1 MLVILGLIVVMG
13 SVLGGYVLHGG
24 NVAVLYQPTEF
35 LVIGG
40 AGIGSMIISSSP
52 ALIKS
57 MIHLLKVSVLGK
69 PMTKAEYVQ
78 AVCFVYECFKML
90 NANPISMDKHIED
103 PANSDLFQRYPSIL
117 ANHHALDFFCD
128 TLKIQLVA
136 RMASY
141 DLDELMDIDITT
153 VHKEE
158 HAVPALINKVG
169 DAMPGLG
176 IVAAVLGVV
185 ITMGKLTQGKEVI
198 GHSVAAALVGTFI
211 GILLSYGVFGPVASK
226 VEATIG
232 ENSILVN
239 SLRAAINAYT
249 KGCNAKVCAEF
260 ARRSIPMDVRP
271 TFAEIDEAT
280 SNVNKGGG
288 AAAAGA
294 KAA

>member
-1 MLVILGLIVVMG
+1 MIVILGAIVVIG
-13 SVLGGYVLHGG
+13 SVLGGFVLHGG
-24 NVAVLYQPTEF
+24 NVMVLIQPTEF
-35 LVIGG
+35 LVIFG
-40 AGIGSMIISSSP
+40 AAAGSVLISASP
-52 ALIKS
+52 ALLKAILHLIKE
-57 MIHLLKVSVLGK
+57 SVLGK
-69 PMTKAEYVQ
+69 GMNKADYMQV
-78 AVCFVYECFKML
+78 VSFVYECFKML

-103 PANSDLFQRYPSIL
+103 PANSDLFQRYPIIL
-117 ANHHALDFFCD
+117 KNHHALDFFCD

-153 VHKEE
+153 IHKEE
-158 HAVPALINKVG
+158 HQSPALVTKIG

-185 ITMGKLTQGKEVI
+185 ITMGKLTEGKEVI

-211 GILLSYGVFGPVASK
+211 GILISYGFFQPL
-226 VEATIG
+226 ATKMESTIA
-232 ENSILVN
+232 NSGVVIN
-239 SLRAAINAYT
+239 AMRAAINAYT

-260 ARRSIPMDVRP
+260 ARRSIPMEARP

-280 SNVNKGGG
+280 SNINKGG

>member
-1 MLVILGLIVVMG
+1 MLVIVGAIVVLA
-13 SVLGGYVLHGG
+13 SVLGGYALHGG
-24 NVAVLYQPTEF
+24 QIMVLWQPTEF
-35 LVIGG
+35 IVIFG
-40 AGIGSMIISSSP
+40 AAIGSVLISSST

-57 MIHLLKVSVLGK
+57 MFHMIKESILGK
-69 PMTKAEYVQ
+69 TMSKQDYIQ
-78 AVCFVYECFKML
+78 SISFIYECFKML

-103 PANSDLFQRYPSIL
+103 PHSSDLFQRYPIVMN
-117 ANHHALDFFCD
+117 NHHALDFFCD

-141 DLDELMDIDITT
+141 DLDDLMDIDITT

-158 HAVPALINKVG
+158 HAVPALITKVG

-185 ITMGKLTQGKEVI
+185 ITMGKLTEGKEVI

-211 GILLSYGVFGPVASK
+211 GILISYGFMQPLAGK
-226 VEATIG
+226 IEATIAS
-232 ENSILVN
+232 NSVLIN
-239 SLRAAINAYT
+239 ALRASINAYT

-260 ARRSIPMDVRP
+260 ARRSVPLEGRP
-271 TFAEIDEAT
+271 SFAEIDEAT
-280 SNVNKGGG
+280 SNINKGGS
-288 AAAAGA
+288 AQ

>member
-1 MLVILGLIVVMG
+1 MLVILGFIVVMG

-52 ALIKS
+52 ALLKS
-57 MIHLLKVSVLGK
+57 MVHLLKEAVLGK
-69 PMTKAEYVQ
+69 PMVKADYVQ
-78 AVCFVYECFKML
+78 VVCFIYECFKML

-103 PANSDLFQRYPSIL
+103 PKNSDLFQRYPAIVN
-117 ANHHALDFFCD
+117 NHHALDFFCD

-141 DLDELMDIDITT
+141 DLDELMEIDIST
-153 VHKEE
+153 VHKDE
-158 HAVPALINKVG
+158 HAVPALISKVG

-198 GHSVAAALVGTFI
+198 GHSVAAALVGTFL
-211 GILLSYGVFGPVASK
+211 GVLLSYGVFGPIASK

-232 ENSILVN
+232 LNSVVIN
-239 SLRAAINAYT
+239 ALRAAINAYT

-280 SNVNKGGG
+280 SNINKGGG
-288 AAAAGA
+288 GA
-294 KAA
+294 SQTKAA

>member
-40 AGIGSMIISSSP
+40 AGIGSMVISSSP

-57 MIHLLKVSVLGK
+57 MIHLLKESVLGK
-69 PMTKAEYVQ
+69 PMTKPEYVQ
-78 AVCFVYECFKML
+78 IVCFVYECFKML

-153 VHKEE
+153 VHKDE

-211 GILLSYGVFGPVASK
+211 GILLSYGVFGPIASK
-226 VEATIG
+226 VEATIS
-232 ENSILVN
+232 ESSILVN
-239 SLRAAINAYT
+239 ALRAAINAYT

-260 ARRSIPMDVRP
+260 ARRSIPMDTRP
-271 TFAEIDEAT
+271 SFAEIDEAT
-280 SNVNKGGG
+280 SNVSKGGGG
-288 AAAAGA
+288 AAAA

>member
-1 MLVILGLIVVMG
+1 MLVILGFIVVLG

-52 ALIKS
+52 ALLKS
-57 MIHLLKVSVLGK
+57 MVHLLKESVLGK
-69 PMTKAEYVQ
+69 PMGKADYVQ
-78 AVCFVYECFKML
+78 VVCFIYECFKML

-103 PANSDLFQRYPSIL
+103 PKNSDLFQRYPAIIN
-117 ANHHALDFFCD
+117 NHHALDFFCD

-141 DLDELMDIDITT
+141 DLDELMEIDIST
-153 VHKEE
+153 VHKDE
-158 HAVPALINKVG
+158 HAVPALLSKVG

-198 GHSVAAALVGTFI
+198 GHSVAAALVGTFL
-211 GILLSYGVFGPVASK
+211 GVLLSYGIFGPIASK

-232 ENSILVN
+232 LNSVIVN
-239 SLRAAINAYT
+239 ALRAAINAYT

-271 TFAEIDEAT
+271 TFSEIDEAT
-280 SNVNKGGG
+280 SNINKGSGG
-288 AAAAGA
+288 AQQA

>member
-1 MLVILGLIVVMG
+1 MLVILGFIVVMG

-40 AGIGSMIISSSP
+40 AGLGSMIISSSP

-57 MIHLLKVSVLGK
+57 MIHLLKESVLGK
-69 PMTKAEYVQ
+69 PTTKEEFVQ
-78 AVCFVYECFKML
+78 IVCFVYECFKML

-103 PANSDLFQRYPSIL
+103 PTNSDLFQRYPTIL

-141 DLDELMDIDITT
+141 DLDELMEIDITT
-153 VHKEE
+153 VHKDE
-158 HAVPALINKVG
+158 HAVPALISKVG

-198 GHSVAAALVGTFI
+198 GHSVAAALVGTFL
-211 GILLSYGVFGPVASK
+211 GVLLSYGVFGPIASK

-232 ENSILVN
+232 ANSVVVN
-239 SLRAAINAYT
+239 ALRAAINAYT

-260 ARRSIPMDVRP
+260 ARRSVPMDVRP
-271 TFAEIDEAT
+271 TFSEIDEAT
-280 SNVNKGGG
+280 SNVSKGGG
-288 AAAAGA
+288 AAAA